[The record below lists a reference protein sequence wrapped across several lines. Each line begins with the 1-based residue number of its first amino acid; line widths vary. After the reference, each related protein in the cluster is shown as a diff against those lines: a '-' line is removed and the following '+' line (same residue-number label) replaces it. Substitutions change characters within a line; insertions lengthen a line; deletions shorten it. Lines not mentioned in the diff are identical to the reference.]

1 MDYLNQF
8 DSLAP
13 FGNFEEHL
21 RNNPL
26 QPEKVLMVA
35 VLRDAIDCYQR
46 YATARERRRQRAF
59 AEAENWFME
68 EDGDWLFSFANICT
82 VLGLS
87 PGFIRAGLLRWKER
101 ETAASLRCKIYRF
114 KTRRGK
120 SKRETMTA

>member
-101 ETAASLRCKIYRF
+101 QTATNLRCKIYRF
-114 KTRRGK
+114 KARRGK

>member
-8 DSLAP
+8 DRLAP
-13 FGNFEEHL
+13 LGNFEEHL

-46 YATARERRRQRAF
+46 YATARERKRQRAF

>member
-13 FGNFEEHL
+13 FGDFEEHL

-87 PGFIRAGLLRWKER
+87 PGFVRAGLLRWKER

>member
-1 MDYLNQF
+1 MDNLNQF
-8 DSLAP
+8 DCSVP
-13 FGNFEEHL
+13 FGNFEGQI

-101 ETAASLRCKIYRF
+101 QTATNLRCKIYRF
-114 KTRRGK
+114 KARRGK